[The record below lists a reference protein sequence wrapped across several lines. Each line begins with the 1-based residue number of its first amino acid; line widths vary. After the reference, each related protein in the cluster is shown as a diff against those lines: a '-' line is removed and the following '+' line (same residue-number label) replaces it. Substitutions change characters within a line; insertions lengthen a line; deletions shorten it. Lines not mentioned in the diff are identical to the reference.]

1 MLDNRLDFI
10 TNIEQTFINQMSAIR
25 AKFIELDQEL
35 QAMGLDPFLDST
47 SSRTLAISRTNLE
60 TSLMY
65 AIKTLCLLGEKGE

>member
-10 TNIEQTFINQMSAIR
+10 TNIEETSINQMTSLR

-35 QAMGLDPFLDST
+35 QNLGLDPYLDST
-47 SSRTLAISRTNLE
+47 SGRTLAISRTNLE

-65 AIKTLCLLGEKGE
+65 AIKTLCLLGEKVE